1 MIKKVF
7 YSLLIIV
14 LTVPMVLFPLSV
26 TAADN
31 RTLQDLMNELN
42 AMQAKLNSVENTKQL
57 TNQQI
62 ASITQNISN
71 ISKELTDIENEV
83 IQLGIDIEMLNED
96 ITVKDAQIKK
106 LVNFLEITNGESM
119 YLEYAFG
126 AKTLTDFIYRVSI
139 VEQMTKYN
147 KQLIDDMSNK
157 IDEMKQRTTDLENKN
172 VQLQNKKAS
181 LAVEKAKLGDK
192 VYSLYEEEQDIQKDI
207 TDAKKV
213 IENYKKMGCKATD
226 KISECAMIPQD
237 TAFSRP
243 LEKGKFTGLYG
254 WQKNPL
260 GSGLRYHHAVDIGGN
275 STGTPVYA
283 TAAGTV
289 VRVYNVPRPNVK
301 GSSCGGNYV
310 IIQHNINGVY
320 YASKYQHL
328 HSTNVKENEK
338 VSKNDIIG
346 TIGGG
351 ESYDWCTT
359 GPHLHFQLAK
369 GIYAQQFYSFSE
381 PYSFNPASYIKVPN
395 TTSSA
400 SKWTSRYQK
409 LY

>member
-1 MIKKVF
+1 MLKK
-7 YSLLIIV
+7 IIYG
-14 LTVPMVLFPLSV
+14 LFIIALAMPMVLFPLSIGAV
-26 TAADN
+26 DN
-31 RTLQDLMNELN
+31 RTLQDLLNELN
-42 AMQAKLNSVENTKQL
+42 AMQEKLNSVEDTKKL

-62 ASITQNISN
+62 SDITQNITN
-71 ISKELTDIENEV
+71 ISQELTNIENEV
-83 IQLGIDIEMLNED
+83 IQIEVDIELLNTD
-96 ITVKDAQIKK
+96 IEEKDAQIKK
-106 LVNFLEITNGESM
+106 LINFLQVTNGESM

-147 KQLIDDMSNK
+147 QEL
-157 IDEMKQRTTDLENKN
+157 IDEMTNKVNEKNQRTIDLGNKKVELENK
-172 VQLQNKKAS
+172 KSS

-207 TDAKKV
+207 SDAKKV
-213 IENYKKMGCKATD
+213 IQNYQKMGCKPSD

-237 TAFSRP
+237 TDFSRP
-243 LEKGKFTGLYG
+243 TEKGQFTGLYG
-254 WQKNPL
+254 WQNNPL
-260 GSGLRYHHAVDIGGN
+260 GSGQRFHHATDIGGN
-275 STGTPVYA
+275 STGTSVYA

-289 VRVYNVPRPNVK
+289 VRVYTVPRPNVK
-301 GSSCGGNYV
+301 NSSCGGNYV
-310 IIQHNINGVY
+310 IIQHSINGVY

-328 HSTNVKENEK
+328 HSVNVQENDK

-351 ESYDWCTT
+351 EAYDWCTT

-369 GIYAQQFYSFSE
+369 GIYAQQFYSFVE

-395 TTSSA
+395 VTGSG

>member
-1 MIKKVF
+1 MVKKVLCL
-7 YSLLIIV
+7 LLIIV
-14 LTVPMVLFPLSV
+14 LAVPTVLFPLSV
-26 TAADN
+26 TAVDN
-31 RTLQDLMNELN
+31 RTLQDLLNEVN
-42 AMQAKLNSVENTKQL
+42 AMQEKLNSVEDTKKL

-62 ASITQNISN
+62 ADITKSISTISQD
-71 ISKELTDIENEV
+71 LTNIENEV
-83 IQLGIDIEMLNED
+83 IQLGIDIELLNVD
-96 ITVKDAQIKK
+96 IVEKDAQIKK
-106 LVNFLEITNGESM
+106 LINFLQVTNGESM

-147 KQLIDDMSNK
+147 QEL
-157 IDEMKQRTTDLENKN
+157 IDEMNNKIIEKNQRTVDLENKTTE
-172 VQLQNKKAS
+172 LQNKKAS

-213 IENYKKMGCKATD
+213 IQNYQKMGCKPSD

-243 LEKGKFTGLYG
+243 TLKGQFTGLYG
-254 WQKNPL
+254 SQKNPL
-260 GSGLRYHHAVDIGGN
+260 GSGNRYHHAVDIGGN
-275 STGTPVYA
+275 SMGTPVYA

-289 VRVYNVPRPNVK
+289 VRVYTVPRPNVK
-301 GSSCGGNYV
+301 NSSCGGNYV

-328 HSTNVKENEK
+328 HSVNVKENDK
-338 VSKNDIIG
+338 VSKDDIIG
-346 TIGGG
+346 AIGGG
-351 ESYDWCTT
+351 ESYDYCTT

-369 GIYAQQFYSFSE
+369 GIYAQQFYSFVE

-395 TTSSA
+395 VKGSG